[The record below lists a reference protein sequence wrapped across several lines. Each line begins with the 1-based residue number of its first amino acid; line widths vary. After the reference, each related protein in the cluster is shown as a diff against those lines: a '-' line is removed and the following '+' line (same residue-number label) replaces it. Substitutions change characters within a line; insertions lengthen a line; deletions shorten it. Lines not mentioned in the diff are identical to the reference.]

1 MDLQTQEEENTRMLS
16 QLTIYADVENQRD
29 KLKEDLEIERA
40 KNKSFTAEINNIR
53 QEAEDLRVKDQNM
66 IKVLNKEIQQI
77 EFERDEL
84 LGTVSDREN
93 KIKNLMGINLDL

>member
-1 MDLQTQEEENTRMLS
+1 M
-16 QLTIYADVENQRD
+16 TIYADVENQRD

-40 KNKSFTAEINNIR
+40 KNKSFTAEINKIR

>member
-1 MDLQTQEEENTRMLS
+1 MKQD
-16 QLTIYADVENQRD
+16 
-29 KLKEDLEIERA
+29 
-40 KNKSFTAEINNIR
+40 
-53 QEAEDLRVKDQNM
+53 AEDLRVKDQKM
-66 IKVLNKEIQQI
+66 IQVLNKDIQQI

>member
-1 MDLQTQEEENTRMLS
+1 M
-16 QLTIYADVENQRD
+16 TIYADVESQRD

-40 KNKSFTAEINNIR
+40 RNKEFTAEINKIR